1 MGSLESDG
9 ADRVLRKLYSSRNAL
24 YASTSVEE
32 CTDLAAS
39 AAIDILGFDWCAI
52 LEAKPAAG
60 QFEIAATAGETD
72 LQRGDQPLEIGEG
85 VVGSVFETGDPE
97 IIHDA
102 DGGGQSGRIES
113 ALTIP
118 IGDWGVFQG
127 LSTEPSSFDDDARR
141 LSELFLTPL
150 ATTIQRIETEQR
162 LRDQKSTLQEKN
174 RQIESIHAIST
185 EMKAATARTEVYD
198 LVITAVEDILE
209 IHVCTITE
217 AEDGYL
223 RTQAVG
229 SGMSLED
236 YYQELSIEE
245 TDSAAAETYK
255 RSETLLFADI
265 SESDYSAASS
275 AYQSAISVPLG
286 DWGVFQAA
294 TIEKEA
300 FDHTD
305 RRLIELLANAAEAAV
320 DRIDRERE
328 LERRAAQLERRN
340 ERLDRFAGRLSH
352 ELRNPLS
359 VLESRVWLARE
370 TGDDEHFEHIQRAIT
385 RMDRLIDDT
394 LTLARYGE
402 IETEKSPVPLRAVAT
417 ACWETIRTPTA
428 TLDIRTDR
436 TLRAD
441 RDRLTQL
448 LSNLFQNAIEH
459 AGADIT
465 VTVGDLDT
473 GFYVEDDGEGI
484 PEAEREAAFNPG
496 ESALSHGTGLGLS
509 VVEKV
514 AHDHGWE
521 IELTEST
528 AGGARFE
535 FTGTEV
541 SDDGGSGE
549 RSA

>member
-1 MGSLESDG
+1 MGSGESDE
-9 ADRVLRKLYSSRNAL
+9 ADRLLRKLYRSRNAL
-24 YASTSVEE
+24 YASTDIGE

-39 AAIDILGFDWCAI
+39 AAIDVLGFDWCAI
-52 LEAKPAAG
+52 LEAKPQAEH
-60 QFEIAATAGETD
+60 FEIVATAGETEIEP
-72 LQRGDQPLEIGEG
+72 GDRPIALGEG
-85 VVGSVFETGDPE
+85 VAGRVFETGEPE
-97 IIHDA
+97 ILHDVG
-102 DGGGQSGRIES
+102 GGGQSGRIES

-118 IGDWGVFQG
+118 IRDWGVFQG

-150 ATTIQRIETEQR
+150 ATTIERIETEQR

-174 RQIESIHAIST
+174 RQIESIHGIST
-185 EMKAATARTEVYD
+185 EMKTVTSREEVYD
-198 LVITAVEDILE
+198 LVITAVEDILD

-217 AEDGYL
+217 EEDGYL
-223 RTQAVG
+223 RTRAVG

-236 YYQELSIEE
+236 YYKELSVEE
-245 TDSAAAETYK
+245 PDSAAAETYN
-255 RSETLLFADI
+255 RNETLHFADLD
-265 SESDYSAASS
+265 EADYRAASS
-275 AYQSAISVPLG
+275 EYHSVISVPLG

-294 TIEKEA
+294 TTETEA

-305 RRLIELLANAAEAAV
+305 RQLIELLANAAEAAV

-370 TGDDEHFEHIQRAIT
+370 TGDDDHFEHIQRAIT

-402 IETEKSPVPLRAVAT
+402 IETEKSTVSLRAVAT
-417 ACWETIRTPTA
+417 DCWATLRTPNA
-428 TLDIRTDR
+428 ALEIRSETSIQ
-436 TLRAD
+436 AD

-459 AGADIT
+459 AGEDIA
-465 VTVGDLDT
+465 VAVGELDA
-473 GFYVEDDGEGI
+473 GFYVEDDGVGI
-484 PEAEREAAFNPG
+484 PEPQRATAFEPG
-496 ESALSHGTGLGLS
+496 ESELSHGTGLGLS

-514 AHDHGWE
+514 ANDHGWE
-521 IELTEST
+521 IDLTEST

-535 FTGTEV
+535 FTGVEM
-541 SDDGGSGE
+541 SAADGVGN
-549 RSA
+549 A

>member
-1 MGSLESDG
+1 MGSGES
-9 ADRVLRKLYSSRNAL
+9 AEIDRVLRKLYSSRNAL
-24 YASTSVEE
+24 YASTSVAE

-52 LEAKPAAG
+52 LEANSEAG
-60 QFEIAATAGETD
+60 EFEIAATAGETD
-72 LQRGDQPLEIGEG
+72 LERGDRPLGIGEG
-85 VVGSVFETGDPE
+85 VVGRVFETGDPE

-162 LRDQKSTLQEKN
+162 LRDQKATLQEKN
-174 RQIESIHAIST
+174 RQIESIHTIST

-198 LVITAVEDILE
+198 LVITAVEDILD
-209 IHVCTITE
+209 IQVCTITE
-217 AEDGYL
+217 EEDGYL

-236 YYQELSIEE
+236 YYQELSVEAA
-245 TDSAAAETYK
+245 DSAAAETYK
-255 RSETLLFADI
+255 RNETLLFADV

-275 AYQSAISVPLG
+275 EYQSAISVPLG

-370 TGDDEHFEHIQRAIT
+370 TGDEAHFEHIQRAIT

-402 IETEKSPVPLRAVAT
+402 IETEKSTVSLRTVAT
-417 ACWETIRTPTA
+417 DCWETIRTPTA
-428 TLDIRTDR
+428 ALDIRTDR
-436 TLRAD
+436 RIQAD
-441 RDRLTQL
+441 RDRLRQL

-484 PEAEREAAFNPG
+484 PESKREAAFDPG
-496 ESALSHGTGLGLS
+496 ESELSHGTGLGLS

-514 AHDHGWE
+514 ASDHGWE

-535 FTGTEV
+535 FTGVET
-541 SDDGGSGE
+541 SAADDAST
-549 RSA
+549 

>member
-1 MGSLESDG
+1 MGSGES
-9 ADRVLRKLYSSRNAL
+9 AEVDRVLRKLYSSRNAL
-24 YASTSVEE
+24 YASTSVRE

-52 LEAKPAAG
+52 LEANSEAG
-60 QFEIAATAGETD
+60 EFEIAATAGETD
-72 LQRGDQPLEIGEG
+72 LERGDRPLGIGEG
-85 VVGSVFETGDPE
+85 VVGRVFETGDPE

-162 LRDQKSTLQEKN
+162 LRDQKATLQEKN

-198 LVITAVEDILE
+198 LVITAVEDILD

-217 AEDGYL
+217 EEDGYL

-236 YYQELSIEE
+236 YYQELSVEAA
-245 TDSAAAETYK
+245 DSAAAETYK
-255 RSETLLFADI
+255 RNETLLFADV

-275 AYQSAISVPLG
+275 EYQSAISVPLG

-359 VLESRVWLARE
+359 VLASRVWLARE

-394 LTLARYGE
+394 LTLTRYGE
-402 IETEKSPVPLRAVAT
+402 IETEKSTVSLRTVAT
-417 ACWETIRTPTA
+417 DCWETIRTPTA
-428 TLDIRTDR
+428 ALDIRTDR
-436 TLRAD
+436 RIQAD
-441 RDRLTQL
+441 RDRLRQL

-465 VTVGDLDT
+465 VTVGDLDG
-473 GFYVEDDGEGI
+473 GFFVEDDGEGI
-484 PEAEREAAFNPG
+484 PEAEREAAFDPG
-496 ESALSHGTGLGLS
+496 ESELSHGTGLGLS

-514 AHDHGWE
+514 ANDHGWE
-521 IELTEST
+521 IDLTEST

-535 FTGTEV
+535 FSGVET
-541 SDDGGSGE
+541 SAADDAST
-549 RSA
+549 

>member
-1 MGSLESDG
+1 MASGESDEV
-9 ADRVLRKLYSSRNAL
+9 DRVLKKLYKSRNAL
-24 YASTSVEE
+24 YASTTVEE

-39 AAIDILGFDWCAI
+39 AAIDILGFDWCAL
-52 LEAKPAAG
+52 LEADHDSG
-60 QFEIAATAGETD
+60 YFEIAATAGETE
-72 LQRGDQPLEIGEG
+72 LERGDRPLEIGEG
-85 VVGSVFETGDPE
+85 VVGQVFETGEPE
-97 IIHDA
+97 ILQDA
-102 DGGGQSGRIES
+102 GGGGQSGRIES

-118 IGDWGVFQG
+118 VGDWGVFQG

-150 ATTIQRIETEQR
+150 ATTIRRIETEQR

-185 EMKAATARTEVYD
+185 EMKTATSREEVYD
-198 LVITAVEDILE
+198 LVISAVEDILE
-209 IHVCTITE
+209 IHICTINE
-217 AEDGYL
+217 HEDGYL
-223 RTQAVG
+223 RTQAVS

-236 YYQELSIEE
+236 YYEELPVAES
-245 TDSAAAETYK
+245 DSAAAETYNRK
-255 RSETLLFADI
+255 ETLLFADI
-265 SESDYSAASS
+265 SEASYPAASS
-275 AYQSAISVPLG
+275 EYHSIISVPLG

-294 TIEKEA
+294 TTEKEA

-305 RRLIELLANAAEAAV
+305 RRLIELLVNAAEAAI

-370 TGDDEHFEHIQRAIT
+370 TGEEEHFEHIQRAVT

-402 IETEKSPVPLRAVAT
+402 IETAKTTVCLRAVAT
-417 ACWETIRTPTA
+417 ECWETIRTPTA
-428 TLDIRTDR
+428 TLSIEAET
-436 TLRAD
+436 TIQAD
-441 RDRLTQL
+441 RDRLIQL

-459 AGADIT
+459 AGKDIT
-465 VTVGDLDT
+465 VTVGELED
-473 GFYVEDDGEGI
+473 GFYIEDDGVGI
-484 PEAEREAAFNPG
+484 PESEREKAFDPG
-496 ESALSHGTGLGLS
+496 ESELSHGTGLGLS

-514 AHDHGWE
+514 AKDHEWD
-521 IELTEST
+521 IELTEGE

-535 FTGTEV
+535 FRGVEKRDA
-541 SDDGGSGE
+541 DDGSE
-549 RSA
+549 DV

>member
-1 MGSLESDG
+1 MGSGESDE
-9 ADRVLRKLYSSRNAL
+9 ADRLLRKLYRSRNAL
-24 YASTSVEE
+24 SASTSVDE

-39 AAIDILGFDWCAI
+39 AAIDVLGFDWCVI
-52 LEAKPAAG
+52 LEAKPEEG
-60 QFEIAATAGETD
+60 LFEIAATAGETD
-72 LQRGDQPLEIGEG
+72 LERGEQPMEIGEG
-85 VVGSVFETGDPE
+85 VVGRVFETGDPE
-97 IIHDA
+97 ILHDA
-102 DGGGQSGRIES
+102 GGGGQSGRIES

-118 IGDWGVFQG
+118 VGDWGVFQG

-150 ATTIQRIETEQR
+150 ATTIQRIETERR

-185 EMKAATARTEVYD
+185 EMKAATSRSEVYD
-198 LVITAVEDILE
+198 LVITAVEDILD

-217 AEDGYL
+217 EEDGYL
-223 RTQAVG
+223 RTEAVG

-236 YYQELSIEE
+236 YYQELPIEDA
-245 TDSAAAETYK
+245 DSAAAETYN
-255 RSETLLFADI
+255 RNETMLFADV
-265 SESDYSAASS
+265 SESEYSAASS
-275 AYQSAISVPLG
+275 EYQSAISVPLG

-294 TIEKEA
+294 TIEDEA

-305 RRLIELLANAAEAAV
+305 RRLLELLANAAEAAV

-370 TGDDEHFEHIQRAIT
+370 TGADEHFDHIQRAIT

-402 IETEKSPVPLRAVAT
+402 IATEKSTVSLRTVAT
-417 ACWETIRTPTA
+417 DCWETIRTPTA

-436 TLRAD
+436 SIQAD

-459 AGADIT
+459 AGEEIT
-465 VTVGDLDT
+465 VAVGDLET
-473 GFYVEDDGEGI
+473 GFYIEDDGRGI
-484 PEAEREAAFNPG
+484 PEPERAAAFDPG
-496 ESALSHGTGLGLS
+496 ESELSHGTGLGLS

-514 AHDHGWE
+514 AKDHDWE

-528 AGGARFE
+528 SGGARFE
-535 FTGTEV
+535 FSGVEI
-541 SDDGGSGE
+541 SD
-549 RSA
+549 SAESADAS